1 MRDVMELL
9 RAKEQE
15 LLKVKRQVEALRIAA
30 PLLAEQDQV
39 PPCKRGWGDE
49 RSESSVIPLLRDV
62 ESAYV
67 AMSFT
72 CVAIYQVLPNG
83 SVTAEVRSP

>member
-30 PLLAEQDQV
+30 PLLVGDQDKAPSTGPAAV
-39 PPCKRGWGDE
+39 NEGNRF
-49 RSESSVIPLLRDV
+49 V
-62 ESAYV
+62 
-67 AMSFT
+67 
-72 CVAIYQVLPNG
+72 
-83 SVTAEVRSP
+83 

>member
-30 PLLAEQDQV
+30 PLLGGEHDQA
-39 PPCKRGWGDE
+39 PSNGPSMSK
-49 RSESSVIPLLRDV
+49 ESNR
-62 ESAYV
+62 
-67 AMSFT
+67 F
-72 CVAIYQVLPNG
+72 G
-83 SVTAEVRSP
+83 

>member
-30 PLLAEQDQV
+30 PLL
-39 PPCKRGWGDE
+39 GDE
-49 RSESSVIPLLRDV
+49 DDRLGPSSTHM
-62 ESAYV
+62 V
-67 AMSFT
+67 AK
-72 CVAIYQVLPNG
+72 G
-83 SVTAEVRSP
+83 SRNLE